1 MGIKNQS
8 GQALAEFVIACLFF
22 MTLLIVIEKLIQTRK
37 VQSNK
42 YKVSKEYSPS
52 AKDTSLSAK
61 EYSPSAKKYS
71 LSTKEI
77 KKIGEAYE

>member
-52 AKDTSLSAK
+52 AK
-61 EYSPSAKKYS
+61 EYS